1 MASKVSQEQQLILM
15 GHSYGCATILQA
27 YNMMPLSIRKRVSKI
42 ILLDPWL
49 FPLPQEVLDDI
60 IVCPI
65 LMLANQYFIS
75 IHDVYTRNKNFVKK
89 QGSKLLYIC
98 WKKGDHLH
106 QTDMPFVV
114 GTSLR
119 RIKNVKEGSIQLKR
133 NIQAIEMFLDYKNV
147 GLNEI

>member
-49 FPLPQEVLDDI
+49 FPLTQEVLDDAI
-60 IVCPI
+60 ACPI
-65 LMLANQYFIS
+65 LMLANQYFVGIK
-75 IHDVYTRNKNFVKK
+75 DVYTRNKDFVKK
-89 QGSKLLYIC
+89 QGSKLLCIC
-98 WKKGDHLH
+98 WKKGNHLH
-106 QTDMPFVV
+106 QTDLPFIL
-114 GTSLR
+114 GTSGR

-133 NIQAIEMFLDYKNV
+133 NIQAI
-147 GLNEI
+147 